1 MPRIHRHHQRP
12 HLGIPV
18 LLAAWIALA
27 ATFITVATAAAGD
40 KPRLL
45 VVHSYHQDQ
54 QEHVVEMT
62 RGITE
67 ALAGVDCEIR
77 FFHMDTKRQTS
88 TQWKRSA
95 GDRARRLVDEYQPQ
109 VVITMDDNAQEY
121 FARDY
126 ARATPPPSF
135 VFGGV
140 NADPQQYGFPTD
152 HITGVIERPNVIE
165 SLQLLLKIRPG
176 VKTVL
181 MLADKSE
188 TTDAFISYCQTL
200 NLPVTVKAYEQPL
213 TFDALLATLS
223 RYHDQVDA
231 IGLYVVRAIARSTT
245 DPTKVPEREIISA
258 INDRFPLPTVG
269 FFDTAAEAGVLCGI
283 SVSMREQGFA
293 AGRIARALIGGRKP
307 SDFAVK
313 PTDRGR
319 IQLNLQTA
327 EHLGIRLP
335 YSLIQ
340 RAEVVIR

>member
-1 MPRIHRHHQRP
+1 MTRNEPHPHQQRRCP
-12 HLGIPV
+12 HLFLPV
-18 LLAAWIALA
+18 LLAAWIALV
-27 ATFITVATAAAGD
+27 TTAAAGD
-40 KPRLL
+40 SRRLL

-67 ALAGVDCEIR
+67 ALTGADCEIR

-88 TQWKRSA
+88 AQWKRSA
-95 GDRARRLVDEYQPQ
+95 GDRARQLVDEYQPQ

-121 FARDY
+121 FAKAY

-140 NADPQQYGFPTD
+140 NADPQQYGFPTA

-165 SLQLLLKIRPG
+165 SLQLLQKIKPE
-176 VKTVL
+176 VKTLL

-188 TTDAFISYCQTL
+188 TTDAFVRYCQTL
-200 NLPVTVKAYEQPL
+200 NLPMTIKAYEQPL
-213 TFDALLATLS
+213 TFDALLATLA
-223 RYHDQVDA
+223 RYHHQVDA
-231 IGLYVVRAIARSTT
+231 IGLYVVRSIARSAI
-245 DPTKVPEREIISA
+245 DPTKVPEREILAA

-269 FFDTAAEAGVLCGI
+269 FFDTAAEAGALCGI

-293 AGRIARALIGGRKP
+293 AGKIARALLDGAKP
-307 SDFAVK
+307 IDFAVK

-319 IQLNLQTA
+319 IQLNLRTA

>member
-1 MPRIHRHHQRP
+1 MTRSEPHQHQRC
-12 HLGIPV
+12 HGQYLCILV
-18 LLAAWIALA
+18 LLTAWIVLA
-27 ATFITVATAAAGD
+27 ATTAAGD
-40 KPRLL
+40 RPRLL
-45 VVHSYHQDQ
+45 VVHSYHQD

-67 ALAGVDCEIR
+67 ALAGADCEIR

-88 TQWKRSA
+88 TQWKRDA
-95 GDRARRLVDEYQPQ
+95 GARARQLVDEYQPQ

-135 VFGGV
+135 VFAGV
-140 NADPQQYGFPTD
+140 NADPQQYGFPTA
-152 HITGVIERPNVIE
+152 HITGVLERPNVSE
-165 SLQLLLKIRPG
+165 SLRLLQKIKPE

-188 TTDAFISYCQTL
+188 TTDAFVSYCQTL
-200 NLPVTVKAYEQPL
+200 TLPVAVKAYEQPL
-213 TFDALLATLS
+213 TFDALLATLA
-223 RYHDQVDA
+223 RYHSQVDA
-231 IGLYVVRAIARSTT
+231 IGLYVVRAIARSAT
-245 DPTKVPEREIISA
+245 DPTKVPEREILAA

-269 FFDTAAEAGVLCGI
+269 FFDTAAEAGALCGI

-293 AGRIARALIGGRKP
+293 AGKIARALLDGGKP

-313 PTDRGR
+313 PTDKGR
-319 IQLNLQTA
+319 IQLNLRTA
-327 EHLGIRLP
+327 AQLGIRLP
-335 YSLIQ
+335 YTLIQ

>member
-1 MPRIHRHHQRP
+1 MPRSEQRP
-12 HLGIPV
+12 HEHRRRPPLCIPV
-18 LLAAWIALA
+18 VLAAWIAL
-27 ATFITVATAAAGD
+27 VATAAAGD
-40 KPRLL
+40 TPRLL

-67 ALAGVDCEIR
+67 ALAGADCEIR
-77 FFHMDTKRQTS
+77 FFHMDTKRQTT
-88 TQWKRSA
+88 TQWKRDA
-95 GDRARRLVDEYQPQ
+95 GDRARQLVDEYQPQ

-126 ARATPPPSF
+126 ARATPPPYF

-140 NADPQQYGFPTD
+140 NADPQQYGFPTA
-152 HITGVIERPNVIE
+152 HITGVIERPNVSE
-165 SLQLLLKIRPG
+165 SLHLLQKIKPG

-213 TFDALLATLS
+213 TFDALLTTLS

-231 IGLYVVRAIARSTT
+231 IVLYVVRAIARSPT
-245 DPTKVPEREIISA
+245 DPTKVPEREIIST

-293 AGRIARALIGGRKP
+293 TGMIARAILVDGRKP

-313 PTDRGR
+313 PTDKGR
-319 IQLNLQTA
+319 IQLNLRTA
-327 EHLGIRLP
+327 EHLGIHLP
-335 YSLIQ
+335 YTLIQ
-340 RAEVVIR
+340 RADVVIR